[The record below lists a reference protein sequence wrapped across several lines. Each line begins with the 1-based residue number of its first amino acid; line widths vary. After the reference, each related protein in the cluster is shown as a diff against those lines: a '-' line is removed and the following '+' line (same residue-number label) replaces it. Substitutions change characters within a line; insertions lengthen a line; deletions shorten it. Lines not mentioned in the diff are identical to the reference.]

1 MASLIVESLS
11 WWSLRRKV
19 IVGRHDVP
27 TWVSPLHGVL
37 RDPNSTTLVLLDQFT
52 WRVVLAGDFT
62 TWNYTHVY
70 IPVGSSLVR
79 FGLDLAVVTSRA
91 IAASFGLV
99 LFWGV
104 QKLGTSLFTI
114 VPQTERVTGFDIEFA
129 DLESLGHSHGVFFI
143 VSLLGDSLQL
153 RRDSFQGVARLF
165 RNLGRTRS
173 SDMILIIKSGS

>member
-27 TWVSPLHGVL
+27 TWVSPLHGML

-62 TWNYTHVY
+62 TWNYTHVN

-91 IAASFGLV
+91 IAASFGLM

-153 RRDSFQGVARLF
+153 RSDSLQGVARLF